1 MAYRKNS
8 TAESEA
14 LATLLAALRALYLL
28 HQAHHWQSR
37 GPSFYG
43 DHLLFQRLYEA
54 VLPEMDSVAE
64 RAVGSGHAGLVA
76 AADVTRAT
84 QILLDRWQARGAS
97 PDAMVKASLSAEGEA
112 LALLD
117 EILGAV
123 KFSQG
128 TQNLLQGI
136 ADKHEEHVYLLQRRL
151 GE

>member
-1 MAYRKNS
+1 MAYSRS
-8 TAESEA
+8 SSREPEA

-43 DHLLFQRLYEA
+43 DHTLFQRLYEA

-64 RAVGSGHAGLVA
+64 RAVGRGNAGIVE

-84 QILLDRWQARGAS
+84 QVLLDRWQARGGS
-97 PDAMVKASLSAEGEA
+97 PDALIRSSFAAEGEA
-112 LALLD
+112 LALIDSLM
-117 EILGAV
+117 ASV
-123 KFSQG
+123 SFSTG

-136 ADKHEEHVYLLQRRL
+136 ADKHEENSYLLQQRL
-151 GE
+151 GA

>member
-64 RAVGSGHAGLVA
+64 RAVGKGQGRLVS

-84 QILLDRWQARGAS
+84 QKLLTRWQADVET
-97 PDAMVKASLSAEGEA
+97 PDALVESSLDAEG
-112 LALLD
+112 D
-117 EILGAV
+117 VLGLIDDLMGQVA
-123 KFSQG
+123 FSNG
-128 TQNLLQGI
+128 VQNLLQGI